1 LSESVGCRALAAPRA
16 PASLAAAGGWRQAV
30 VAAVVLLA
38 LLIGLLPARAWAVP
52 PEPGQ
57 TRVLRVISDENYPPF
72 LFRDVDGHVQG
83 YLVDF
88 WKLWERRTGV
98 RVELI
103 ATGWV
108 EAQRR
113 LQSGDADVIDLIYRT
128 PAREAIYDFSAP
140 HAELPVNIYS
150 HVGLSGVNSVATLKG
165 MPVGVQDGDA
175 CIDKLRENGID
186 TLVTYRNYDALIAGA
201 KRAEVRLFCLDQ
213 APANFYLYK
222 NGAEREFKRAFQLYT
237 GHFHRAVRK
246 GDTATLEL
254 VNRGVAAIHPEED
267 EALRQAWFG
276 APLRGPSYVD
286 ELWWIAPAV
295 LAAGGALLLWNV
307 ALRRRVAGRTAELQ
321 SALSELRKA
330 HEVAESVRGNLAA
343 TLAAIPDLLFEFD
356 DRGRYLDIYSGASS
370 RLLYRHPD
378 EVIGRRVDE
387 VLPPGAARTV
397 LESIAGALRDGADYG
412 RAMELEI
419 EGRVHW
425 FELSTTRKDAGHV
438 LTLSRDITQRRAA
451 EEALLRAREREVIAE
466 RDHRLR
472 ALSDAAPV
480 PMLYLRGESVESANL
495 AFRELF
501 GVDERDL
508 ETFDAWWRLVC
519 PDEAARAGLQSG
531 WREAVERAAADG
543 GRLREMEIRATA
555 RGGIDL
561 VLLVGGQLL
570 GDGMV
575 VTMADITPLK
585 RAQELAEAASA
596 AKSSFLATM
605 SHEIRTPMNAIIGM
619 TALALNTELNPRQ
632 RDYLQ
637 KIQTAGRSLLATIN
651 DILDF
656 SKIEAGKLEIERRE
670 FELEDVLGEVCDQ
683 LAARAAAKGLEFVVD
698 LGTEVPRRLIGDPLR
713 LGQVLLNLCG
723 NAVKFT
729 EQGGVCVRL
738 RVQRQT
744 EECVMLR
751 CAVQDSGIGL
761 DAEQRARLFQSFQ
774 QADSSITRRYGGTGL
789 GLVIAKRLVE
799 LQGGEIGVDSEP
811 GVGSTFWFTAHL
823 GLAAGRSPRL
833 WGDAALRGRRALVA
847 DAHPRARE
855 VMVSMLRGFGLEV
868 VLAENWPQAAQSL
881 REAEAAGDAFDV
893 AVVECLL
900 PAPDAPAAA
909 LQALGLQR
917 APRLLVAAAANA
929 ADDGA
934 ELPGHAVLHQP
945 VTPSRLLDTL
955 MRLLVDPAPARPS
968 TVAAP
973 AAQDGPRPLRGRR
986 VLLAEDNELNQQVAV
1001 ELLGDL
1007 GLEVDVAENGV
1018 VAVEKARTG
1027 RYDLVLM
1034 DMQMPE
1040 MDGLSATRAIRALP
1054 GLSGLPIV
1062 AMTANAMHDDVQRCL
1077 NAGMDDHIAKPI
1089 DPNRL
1094 AAQLQAS
1101 LVRRVPA
1108 PPAPA
1113 AAAAPPDPGVLDV
1126 ETGLRLAG
1134 GRRGLYERLLR
1145 RFAEG
1150 RTTSAGRVAEALD
1163 AGDLAAARLAAHT
1176 LKGGAAQI
1184 GAAAVSALAAAL
1196 EQSLREGA
1204 PAERLQAQQA
1214 DLEHALAALDEAVR
1228 SALPAPG
1235 DAS

>member
-1 LSESVGCRALAAPRA
+1 M
-16 PASLAAAGGWRQAV
+16 
-30 VAAVVLLA
+30 
-38 LLIGLLPARAWAVP
+38 
-52 PEPGQ
+52 
-57 TRVLRVISDENYPPF
+57 LRVVSDENYPPF
-72 LFRDVDGHVQG
+72 LFRDVDGNVQG
-83 YLVDF
+83 YLVDY

-113 LQSGDADVIDLIYRT
+113 VQSGEADVIDLIYRT
-128 PAREAIYDFSAP
+128 PPREALYDFSEP
-140 HAELPVNIYS
+140 YAELPVNIYS
-150 HVGLSGVNSVATLKG
+150 HVGISGVTNPATLKG
-165 MPVGVQDGDA
+165 MPVGVQQGDA
-175 CIDKLRENGID
+175 CVDKLHEYGID
-186 TLVTYRNYDALIAGA
+186 TQVTYRNYDALISGA

-222 NGAEREFKRAFQLYT
+222 FGAEREFRRAFQLYT

-246 GDTATLEL
+246 GDSATLEL
-254 VNRGVAAIHPEED
+254 VRRGVAAIDPAED

-276 APLRGPSYVD
+276 APLRGPSYAD

-295 LAAGGALLLWNV
+295 LALGAALLLWNV

-321 SALSELRKA
+321 DALSELRKA
-330 HEVAESVRGNLAA
+330 HEVAEGVRANLSA
-343 TLAAIPDLLFEFD
+343 TLSAIPDLLFEFD
-356 DRGRYLDIYSGASS
+356 AHGRYLDIYSGASS
-370 RLLYRHPD
+370 RLLYRHSD

-387 VLPPGAARTV
+387 VLPPVAAHIV
-397 LESIAGALRDGADYG
+397 LESIAAALRDGADYG
-412 RAMELEI
+412 RTMELDI
-419 EGRVHW
+419 DGRQHW

-438 LTLSRDITQRRAA
+438 LTLSRDISRRRAA
-451 EEALLRAREREVIAE
+451 EEALLRAREREVIVE
-466 RDHRLR
+466 RDRRLR

-480 PMLYLRGESVESANL
+480 PMLYLRGEVVESANL

-501 GVDERDL
+501 GVDENDL
-508 ETFDAWWRLVC
+508 DGFDAWWRLVC
-519 PDEAARAGLQSG
+519 PDETARAAMQGA
-531 WREAVERAAADG
+531 WREAVERAAAEG
-543 GRLREMEIRATA
+543 GRVREMEIRATA
-555 RGGIDL
+555 RGGIGL

-596 AKSSFLATM
+596 AKSNFLATM

-619 TALALNTELNPRQ
+619 TALALNTDLNPRQ
-632 RDYLQ
+632 RDYLH

-670 FELEDVLGEVCDQ
+670 FELEEVLGEVCDQ

-738 RVQRQT
+738 HVQRQT
-744 EECVMLR
+744 EDCVMLR

-761 DAEQRARLFQSFQ
+761 DAEQRSRLFQSFQ

-811 GVGSTFWFTAHL
+811 GAGSTFWFTAHL
-823 GLAAGRSPRL
+823 GVVAGRGART
-833 WGDAALRGRRALVA
+833 WGDAALRGRQALVA

-855 VMVSMLRGFGLEV
+855 VMVSMLRGFGLQV
-868 VLAENWPQAAQSL
+868 TLAEDWAACARLL
-881 REAEAAGDAFDV
+881 READAAGRGVDV
-893 AVVECLL
+893 AVLECQLATAGGAT
-900 PAPDAPAAA
+900 PATALEALA
-909 LQALGLQR
+909 LQHP
-917 APRLLVAAAANA
+917 PRLVAVAGPNVV
-929 ADDGA
+929 A
-934 ELPGHAVLHQP
+934 EDEDSAERAVLHQP

-955 MRLLVDPAPARPS
+955 MRLLVDPTSWRPAS
-968 TVAAP
+968 AAAP
-973 AAQDGPRPLRGRR
+973 AADGGPAALRGRR
-986 VLLAEDNELNQQVAV
+986 VLLAEDNDLNQQVAV
-1001 ELLGDL
+1001 ELLSEL
-1007 GLEVDVAENGV
+1007 GLEVDVAENGL
-1018 VAVEKARTG
+1018 VAVEKVRSTH
-1027 RYDLVLM
+1027 YDLVLM

-1054 GLSGLPIV
+1054 GAARLPIV
-1062 AMTANAMHDDVQRCL
+1062 AMTANAMQGDVQRCL

-1094 AAQLQAS
+1094 ATQLLAC
-1101 LVRRVPA
+1101 LVRRPPA
-1108 PPAPA
+1108 ALPAPPPAPA
-1113 AAAAPPDPGVLDV
+1113 SADQGVLDI

-1134 GRRGLYERLLR
+1134 GRRGLYDRLLR

-1150 RTTSAGRVAEALD
+1150 RDNTAGRIADAL
-1163 AGDLAAARLAAHT
+1163 ASGDLAAARLAAHT

-1204 PAERLQAQQA
+1204 APERLQAQQA
-1214 DLEHALAALDEAVR
+1214 DLAVALAALDDAVR
-1228 SALPAPG
+1228 AALPPA
-1235 DAS
+1235 DEAS

>member
-1 LSESVGCRALAAPRA
+1 M
-16 PASLAAAGGWRQAV
+16 
-30 VAAVVLLA
+30 
-38 LLIGLLPARAWAVP
+38 
-52 PEPGQ
+52 
-57 TRVLRVISDENYPPF
+57 LRVVSDENYPPF
-72 LFRDVDGHVQG
+72 LFRDVDGQMQG
-83 YLVDF
+83 YLVDY

-98 RVELI
+98 RVDLI

-113 LQSGDADVIDLIYRT
+113 VQAGEADVIDLIYRT
-128 PAREAIYDFSAP
+128 PAREAIYDFSSP

-165 MPVGVQDGDA
+165 MPVGVQEGDA
-175 CIDKLRENGID
+175 CIDKLREHGID
-186 TLVTYRNYDALIAGA
+186 TLVLYRNYDALIAGA

-222 NGAEREFKRAFQLYT
+222 FGAERDFKQAFQLYT
-237 GHFHRAVRK
+237 GQFHRAVRK
-246 GDTATLEL
+246 GDAATLEL
-254 VNRGVAAIHPEED
+254 VERGVGAIDPQED
-267 EALRQAWFG
+267 NALRQTWFG
-276 APLRGPSYVD
+276 APLRVSSYAD
-286 ELWWIAPAV
+286 EFWWIGPAV
-295 LAAGGALLLWNV
+295 LALGAALLLWNV
-307 ALRRRVAGRTAELQ
+307 SLRRRVAGRTAELQ
-321 SALSELRKA
+321 TALGELREAHKA
-330 HEVAESVRGNLAA
+330 AESVRANLAA
-343 TLAAIPDLLFEFD
+343 TLSAIPDLLFEFD
-356 DRGRYLDIYSGASS
+356 ASGRYLDIYSGASS

-387 VLPPGAARTV
+387 VLPAVAAATV
-397 LESIAGALRDGADYG
+397 LESIAAALRDGADYG
-412 RAMELEI
+412 RTMELELD
-419 EGRVHW
+419 GRPHW

-438 LTLSRDITQRRAA
+438 LTLSRDITRRRAA
-451 EEALLRAREREVIAE
+451 EEALLLAREHEVIAE
-466 RDHRLR
+466 RDLRLR

-480 PMLYLRGESVESANL
+480 PMLYLRGDSVESANL

-508 ETFDAWWRLVC
+508 DTFDAWWRLVC
-519 PDEAARAGLQSG
+519 ADAAARAGLQTA
-531 WREAVERAAADG
+531 WREAVERACAEG

-555 RGGIDL
+555 RGGVEL

-570 GDGMV
+570 GDGTV

-619 TALALNTELNPRQ
+619 TALALNTDLSPRQ

-637 KIQTAGRSLLATIN
+637 KIQSAGRSLLATIN

-670 FELEDVLGEVCDQ
+670 FDLEDVIGDVSDQ
-683 LAARAAAKGLEFVVD
+683 LAGRAVAKGLEFVVD
-698 LGTEVPRRLIGDPLR
+698 LGPEVPRRLIGDPLR

-738 RVQRQT
+738 RVQRRT
-744 EECVMLR
+744 DECVMLR

-799 LQGGEIGVDSEP
+799 LQGGEIGVDSTP
-811 GVGSTFWFTAHL
+811 GAGSNFWFTVHL
-823 GLAAGRSPRL
+823 GLTASRGVRS
-833 WGDAALRGRRALVA
+833 WGDAALRGRSALVA

-855 VMVSMLRGFGLEV
+855 VMVSMLRGFGLHV
-868 VLAENWPQAAQSL
+868 AVAEDWPAAARL
-881 REAEAAGDAFDV
+881 LHEAAACGRPV
-893 AVVECLL
+893 ELAVVERQL
-900 PAPDAPAAA
+900 AGDGGVAPALEA
-909 LQALGLQR
+909 LALEP
-917 APRLLVAAAANA
+917 APRLLVVAAPNA
-929 ADDGA
+929 VADEDAG
-934 ELPGHAVLHQP
+934 LVLLHQP

-955 MRLLVDPAPARPS
+955 MHLLEDPADGRPAAE
-968 TVAAP
+968 AAP
-973 AAQDGPRPLRGRR
+973 AADDGAAPLRGHR

-1001 ELLGDL
+1001 ELLAGL
-1007 GLEVDVAENGV
+1007 GMEVDVAANGV
-1018 VAVEKARTG
+1018 IAVEKVRAG

-1054 GLSGLPIV
+1054 GAARLPIV
-1062 AMTANAMHDDVQRCL
+1062 AMTANAMQGDVQRCL

-1089 DPNRL
+1089 DPRRL
-1094 AAQLQAS
+1094 ASQLQAC
-1101 LVRRVPA
+1101 LLRRPA

-1113 AAAAPPDPGVLDV
+1113 PAAVAQADTGVLDT

-1134 GRRGLYERLLR
+1134 GRRVLYERLLR

-1150 RTTSAGRVAEALD
+1150 RAN
-1163 AGDLAAARLAAHT
+1163 AAARLAEALSTGDMAAARLASHT

-1204 PAERLQAQQA
+1204 GPERLQAQQA
-1214 DLEHALAALDEAVR
+1214 DLEVALAALDEAVR
-1228 SALPAPG
+1228 AALPAPDQG
-1235 DAS
+1235 S